1 MVLFEIETLLRWEG
15 QPTGI
20 PRVIVELVKQF
31 MHSADVQFITFDGQS
46 SEFSGLDD
54 KQMTLLLSFLGG
66 ITTLEDVARHSFDR
80 QGGSLYKR
88 LSRKDVFLGCGAPWG
103 DHNYLSSLMK
113 LKDATGCGVSYLIYD
128 IIPIL
133 LPQTFGKG
141 LPEYFTAAIV
151 DLLWICDH
159 VFAISEN
166 TRHDVLDFMKENQIK
181 EKEVST
187 VRLGDTYFV
196 PSESRLPCD
205 ILNIPPNPGFVL
217 TVGTFEIRKN
227 HRLLYEVW
235 RRLALTL
242 KEKCPKLLIVG
253 QKGWLT
259 NDLAFQI
266 EADPLVNRLILI
278 QSDFTDTK
286 LEQAYSMA
294 LLTVYPSFY
303 EGWGLP
309 IAESLARGKLCLSS
323 NSSSMPEIAGPL
335 IEYFDPYSIDDAF
348 QLLFKYI
355 NNRDLIK
362 KKEDEIKL
370 TYRPT
375 SWAQTAIDFL
385 TLLHKNGWM

>member
-1 MVLFEIETLLRWEG
+1 M
-15 QPTGI
+15 
-20 PRVIVELVKQF
+20 
-31 MHSADVQFITFDGQS
+31 D
-46 SEFSGLDD
+46 
-54 KQMTLLLSFLGG
+54 
-66 ITTLEDVARHSFDR
+66 DVALHSFDE
-80 QGGSLYKR
+80 QSGSIYKK

-113 LKDATGCGVSYLIYD
+113 LKAATGCGVSYLIYD

-166 TRHDVLDFMKENQIK
+166 TKHDVLSFIKENQIK
-181 EKEVST
+181 ETEVST

-196 PSESRLPCD
+196 PSESRLRHD
-205 ILNIPPNPGFVL
+205 ILKIPPSPGFVL

-235 RRLALTL
+235 RRLAITL

-266 EADPLVNRLILI
+266 ETDPLVNRLILI
-278 QSDFTDTK
+278 QSDFDDVK
-286 LEQAYSMA
+286 LEQAYASA

-335 IEYFDPYSIDDAF
+335 IEYFDPYSIDEAF
-348 QLLFKYI
+348 QLLLKYI
-355 NNRDLIK
+355 NSPDLIK
-362 KKEDEIKL
+362 MKEDEIKS

-375 SWAQTAIDFL
+375 SWARTTIDFL
-385 TLLHKNGWM
+385 TPLRKHGWM